1 MFAGIVEKSLMA
13 TMIGAFVVLCLLSPV
28 LAQQSGQGRSEIPAD
43 EFAEKIQDAKNA
55 AAEWKA
61 VLSERRRLAEMGSV
75 SKQELRAADYQYK
88 LAELAVISLE
98 YPGMR
103 QRIAVLCAK
112 LDFDFRSKEFE
123 MMQNLYRRGSISVA
137 AYLRARTARDV
148 AKLNFEVARGGG
160 PAKLHDVRIA
170 MAKLALARDLYDRAA
185 KLYRS
190 GSVSRPVFERVRR
203 NLNVAEEELVL
214 ARKMLGIRVIRVPE
228 SDITPMNNIE

>member
-1 MFAGIVEKSLMA
+1 MFAGIFEKSVMA

-98 YPGMR
+98 HPGMR
-103 QRIAVLCAK
+103 QRIAVSRAK

-137 AYLRARTARDV
+137 AYFARE
-148 AKLNFEVARGGG
+148 L
-160 PAKLHDVRIA
+160 LA
-170 MAKLALARDLYDRAA
+170 M
-185 KLYRS
+185 S
-190 GSVSRPVFERVRR
+190 PS
-203 NLNVAEEELVL
+203 
-214 ARKMLGIRVIRVPE
+214 
-228 SDITPMNNIE
+228 